1 MLSMVIP
8 QRLAALSKGCDMKLD
23 IARGLFLIGAL
34 GVASLAA
41 AAWHE
46 PGPAVFSSQ
55 VAGKLAKQECS
66 MPKNVKAKLSAVRPD
81 QDLLLL
87 MFGLAQGG
95 TR

>member
-1 MLSMVIP
+1 
-8 QRLAALSKGCDMKLD
+8 MKLD
-23 IARGLFLIGAL
+23 IARGVFLIGAL

-46 PGPAVFSSQ
+46 PGPVVLHSELS
-55 VAGKLAKQECS
+55 AKQCS
-66 MPKNVKAKLSAVRPD
+66 MPPKVGRNLASAVRPD

-87 MFGLAQGG
+87 VFGLAQGG

>member
-1 MLSMVIP
+1 
-8 QRLAALSKGCDMKLD
+8 MKLD
-23 IARGLFLIGAL
+23 IARGVFLIGAL

-46 PGPAVFSSQ
+46 PGPVVLHSE
-55 VAGKLAKQECS
+55 LTAKQCS
-66 MPKNVKAKLSAVRPD
+66 MPLNTKSKVSASVRPD

-87 MFGLAQGG
+87 VFGLAQGG

>member
-1 MLSMVIP
+1 
-8 QRLAALSKGCDMKLD
+8 MKLD
-23 IARGLFLIGAL
+23 IARGVFLIGAL

-46 PGPAVFSSQ
+46 PGPVVLHSQ
-55 VAGKLAKQECS
+55 ANVSKQACS
-66 MPKNVKAKLSAVRPD
+66 MPANVKAKLTAVRPD

>member
-1 MLSMVIP
+1 
-8 QRLAALSKGCDMKLD
+8 MKLD
-23 IARGLFLIGAL
+23 IARGIFLVGAL

-46 PGPAVFSSQ
+46 PGVEVLHSQ
-55 VAGKLAKQECS
+55 ASVSKQVCS
-66 MPKNVKAKLSAVRPD
+66 MPANVKAKLAAVRPD